1 MDSWDLV
8 SSKVFTFG
16 SKAAI
21 AARRLFA
28 LWFLLLADQRF
39 ISRGQTPRL
48 LAIIIFTAGKGLW
61 SQGDLVPRHGVFFG

>member
-21 AARRLFA
+21 AARRLLA
-28 LWFLLLADQRF
+28 LWILLLADQRF

-48 LAIIIFTAGKGLW
+48 LAIIFTVGKGLW